1 MCVCVC
7 LLIVSFLSD
16 IHSYKLH
23 IYPKLLNYPP
33 APLTPRSVSSH
44 FLPFLQTHNKILTHS
59 YQWNCVYFFRVNV
72 YLLIF
77 FIIVS
82 QTKTS
87 PVLFFNQMLIC
98 GFALGLSGFDSFLFF
113 FFCFTTELHIFPTH
127 AFVSNTIN

>member
-1 MCVCVC
+1 MCVC

-98 GFALGLSGFDSFLFF
+98 GFALGLGGFDSFLFF
-113 FFCFTTELHIFPTH
+113 YFFASPQNCTFSRPMPSCQTP
-127 AFVSNTIN
+127 